1 MRNFQDNT
9 FEHKHMERFFKPALT
24 LWARR
29 ATGSG
34 TGGCRGCSLLPCTHV
49 GRACKKTPSFE
60 EDWMGVLKILVSTLN
75 SPELLRYNRL
85 KLRFLFFFLMSI
97 FQCIPGLNGLSQ
109 SIALVQKWKKA
120 VFLKFLLISKW
131 NRQKRAN
138 SNLLPAHH

>member
-34 TGGCRGCSLLPCTHV
+34 TGGCRGWSLLPCTHV
-49 GRACKKTPSFE
+49 GRACKKQPSFE
-60 EDWMGVLKILVSTLN
+60 ENWMDVLKILVSTLN

-85 KLRFLFFFLMSI
+85 KLCFLLFFNVNFSKCSRAEWVKSKHCFGPKVKKGSFSKVSPH
-97 FQCIPGLNGLSQ
+97 FQM
-109 SIALVQKWKKA
+109 K
-120 VFLKFLLISKW
+120 
-131 NRQKRAN
+131 
-138 SNLLPAHH
+138 